1 VKNIEIF
8 EIVLR
13 VELEPFK
20 KKNNIFAFE
29 LKLGKCFLTLIIWKH
44 GIRIFE
50 N

>member
-20 KKNNIFAFE
+20 KKKQYF
-29 LKLGKCFLTLIIWKH
+29 
-44 GIRIFE
+44 RI
-50 N
+50 